1 MGAEDTK
8 PGASYKRRGGR
19 RAATALLPL
28 LLTALAACQ
37 SGGSEDAGGAHA
49 LPHAL
54 QGTSTGPAVDIEGV
68 CTCHVELPG
77 RR

>member
-1 MGAEDTK
+1 MGWGLKTRSRGPRTSAE
-8 PGASYKRRGGR
+8 A
-19 RAATALLPL
+19 AATALLPL

-37 SGGSEDAGGAHA
+37 SGSSEEAGGAHA
-49 LPHAL
+49 LPPAL

-68 CTCHVELPG
+68 CTCHVELSG